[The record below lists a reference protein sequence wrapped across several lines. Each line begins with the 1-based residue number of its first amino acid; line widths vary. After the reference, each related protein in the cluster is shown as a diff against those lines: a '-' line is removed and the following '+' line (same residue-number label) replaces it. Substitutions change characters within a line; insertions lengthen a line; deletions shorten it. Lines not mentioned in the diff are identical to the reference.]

1 MGTLKKIT
9 VTTVTVTGRLVIIH
23 LNSRL
28 SIRYDILKATRPLCQ
43 TLEKAQNVS
52 NSCFHRPQQTCTNP
66 SFRCFFPLLARI
78 SAAQNFSIPTAVGR
92 NFAVKWPILWPK
104 VVVTRV
110 KCHYWLRL
118 FSSPPKLGGVPDRA
132 GWSALGFAACYRRD
146 ARTSAKLPRIVAL
159 AVLQTTPN
167 PSSLGFAAWLC
178 QELRRGRDYHRAD
191 AFYGSWR

>member
-52 NSCFHRPQQTCTNP
+52 NSCSHRPQKTCTNP
-66 SFRCFFPLLARI
+66 SFRCFFPLLAHT

-118 FSSPPKLGGVPDRA
+118 FSSPPELGG
-132 GWSALGFAACYRRD
+132 
-146 ARTSAKLPRIVAL
+146 
-159 AVLQTTPN
+159 
-167 PSSLGFAAWLC
+167 
-178 QELRRGRDYHRAD
+178 GRDYHRAQNKRVGIRAD
-191 AFYGSWR
+191 AFHGSWR

>member
-23 LNSRL
+23 LNNRL

-52 NSCFHRPQQTCTNP
+52 NSCSHRPQKTCTNP

-118 FSSPPKLGGVPDRA
+118 FSSPPALGGEEITTER
-132 GWSALGFAACYRRD
+132 
-146 ARTSAKLPRIVAL
+146 RTSVSAF
-159 AVLQTTPN
+159 VLMLSTGRGDRVYTLMEMPTITRTRHQHN
-167 PSSLGFAAWLC
+167 P
-178 QELRRGRDYHRAD
+178 
-191 AFYGSWR
+191 

>member
-23 LNSRL
+23 LNNRL

-43 TLEKAQNVS
+43 TLERGQNVS
-52 NSCFHRPQQTCTNP
+52 NYCSHRSQKAYKNP
-66 SFRCFFPLLARI
+66 WFRCFSPFLAHT

-118 FSSPPKLGGVPDRA
+118 FSSPPALGGEEITTER
-132 GWSALGFAACYRRD
+132 
-146 ARTSAKLPRIVAL
+146 RTSVSAF
-159 AVLQTTPN
+159 VLMLSTGRGDSLHGGMAMPAITRTRHQHN
-167 PSSLGFAAWLC
+167 P
-178 QELRRGRDYHRAD
+178 
-191 AFYGSWR
+191 

>member
-52 NSCFHRPQQTCTNP
+52 NYCSHRSQKAYKNP
-66 SFRCFFPLLARI
+66 WFRCFSPFLAHT

-118 FSSPPKLGGVPDRA
+118 FSSPPKFLAEPSGKAERGGVPDRA

-146 ARTSAKLPRIVAL
+146 ARTSAK
-159 AVLQTTPN
+159 TTADCCIGR
-167 PSSLGFAAWLC
+167 SS
-178 QELRRGRDYHRAD
+178 DHP
-191 AFYGSWR
+191 

>member
-52 NSCFHRPQQTCTNP
+52 NSCSHRPQKTCTNP

-146 ARTSAKLPRIVAL
+146 ARTSA
-159 AVLQTTPN
+159 
-167 PSSLGFAAWLC
+167 PSASGPP
-178 QELRRGRDYHRAD
+178 
-191 AFYGSWR
+191 

>member
-28 SIRYDILKATRPLCQ
+28 SIRYDILKATRSLCL

-52 NSCFHRPQQTCTNP
+52 NSCSHRPQKTCTNP

-110 KCHYWLRL
+110 KAKNSGGEEITTVLMPSMGRGDRL
-118 FSSPPKLGGVPDRA
+118 HGGIAMPAIPRTRHQHDPYQASAQPLTGIVTNAPP
-132 GWSALGFAACYRRD
+132 
-146 ARTSAKLPRIVAL
+146 I
-159 AVLQTTPN
+159 LQTQRWQ
-167 PSSLGFAAWLC
+167 SGLALCVLCVSVSLC
-178 QELRRGRDYHRAD
+178 
-191 AFYGSWR
+191 